1 MHAEKP
7 VTIPMIGLVRL
18 AIQNAIPVIKKVIG
32 SRFALCTRPRP
43 EAEVKYAQYEGFES
57 G

>member
-32 SRFALCTRPRP
+32 SRFAPVH
-43 EAEVKYAQYEGFES
+43 EAAARSRSQIRAV
-57 G
+57 